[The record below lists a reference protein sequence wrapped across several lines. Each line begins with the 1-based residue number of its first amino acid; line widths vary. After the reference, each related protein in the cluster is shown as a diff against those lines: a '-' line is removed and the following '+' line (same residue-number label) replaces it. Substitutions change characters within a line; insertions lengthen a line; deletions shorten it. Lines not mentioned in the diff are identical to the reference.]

1 MTNSKMTKRDFFT
14 LIAEQY
20 DGENAVAVRDFCQH
34 EIDLLDNKRASAV
47 RKPSKVQIEN
57 ETFKADI
64 LSFLATADAPATIKT
79 IQANVPTVSDF
90 STSKMSH
97 LLNALVT
104 DGKVEKTYEKKV
116 AHFAIK

>member
-14 LIAEQY
+14 IIAEQY

-34 EIDLLDNKRASAV
+34 EIELLDNKRASAAN
-47 RKPSKVQIEN
+47 KPSKVQIEN

-64 LSFLATADAPATIKT
+64 LSFLVTADAPVTIKT
-79 IQANVPTVSDF
+79 IQANVAAVSDF

-97 LLNALVT
+97 LLNALVA
-104 DGKVEKTYEKKV
+104 DGRVEKTYEKKV

>member
-20 DGENAVAVRDFCQH
+20 NGENAVAVRDFCQH

-64 LSFLATADAPATIKT
+64 LSFLATADAPVTIKT
-79 IQANVPTVSDF
+79 IQANVPSVADF

-97 LLNALVT
+97 LMTALVN
-104 DGKVEKTYEKKV
+104 DGKAIKEYVKKV
-116 AHFAIK
+116 VHYSIA